1 MSARYFSGLASHLG
15 QVHELPHQTFA
26 ELVEATVA
34 KPVQLALTRPQMF
47 ALPDKAQNEAK
58 RTAYLVP
65 AVFKTNP
72 SPRQT
77 DAATHCNLLFV
88 DIDDGAETQRIL
100 NVGPATLLGDLAA
113 VVWHTARS
121 TPDKPRLR
129 VMVSTE
135 NLPVTQYAR
144 AVTALAGLLGMS
156 SVTHESKV
164 AVQPMYVPVQY
175 AGDATTPLVYDNPDG
190 TSFDHATLAALD
202 NLRSANPP
210 APEDADL
217 GDIEYL
223 RAPVEDITTEEITE
237 ALTKLDAS
245 CSMQA
250 WVEVGM
256 GLKHQFG
263 PAGLALWDQ
272 WSATS
277 DKYPGREELQKRWDS
292 FAASPAGRVPIT
304 IRSIIHAATENGW
317 DNRALA
323 SRLFETTR
331 EWIRSDQRSSEELL
345 DQGGKRIAK
354 LDTMIG
360 ALERKVLLSD
370 LHSATK
376 ARGLRGPTVQD
387 LSREVQRLTQTA
399 TRAASSAPPWT
410 VGIAFL
416 TAPNLFYRYLDRR
429 KMRGEVVDLI
439 YRSPDP
445 TQMTRQYLVHDVGI
459 PVVENLRYAPSERKR
474 LFSSGGVP
482 YLNTYFPSF
491 APPDASQSVLAGT
504 HWEEHAIN
512 LMGADYWVTL
522 TDWLAYQVQHPGK
535 KIRWAPVIQSAVGGG
550 KGLVAH
556 VATLVLGSPNVQ
568 RLAAEH
574 VLEGSHNGWAANFQ
588 LTVLDEVRIIGAN
601 QHRVMDKLKPCIS
614 DDSISVRQ
622 IYEPVMTTPNV
633 TNYILFTNYHD
644 SLAVHD
650 EDRRY
655 FVVNS
660 PLKDRQAILRLGSDY
675 FDRMYSTFAANA
687 GGLRHFFEN
696 WKISPTFKPEGRAP
710 ITPFLG
716 ALAKQTA
723 SPLSRAVSE
732 ALEDEPT
739 PLVRRDLVS
748 LTELRQSLPSHR
760 LPAFTDQGLSGI
772 LRDKGFTDL
781 GRHPLNGERHS
792 LWTTR
797 DEPLAV
803 TLGHAQ
809 ARLDLF

>member
-1 MSARYFSGLASHLG
+1 MSAARYFSGTKMGVVQGTTAT
-15 QVHELPHQTFA
+15 TFD
-26 ELVEATVA
+26 ELVEQFIGH
-34 KPVQLALTRPQMF
+34 PVSIPLTRAAMF

-58 RTAYLVP
+58 RTTYLVP
-65 AVFKTNP
+65 AVFKTDP

-88 DIDDGAETQRIL
+88 DIDDGVEAQRIL
-100 NVGPATLLGDLAA
+100 DVGPSTLLGDLAA

-129 VMVSTE
+129 IMVSTE
-135 NLPVTQYAR
+135 DLPVPQYSR
-144 AVTALAGLLGMS
+144 AVTALAGLLGMR

-164 AVQPMYVPVQY
+164 AVQPMYAPVQY
-175 AGDATTPLVYDNPDG
+175 IGDTATPVVYDNPKG

-202 NLRSANPP
+202 NLRPP
-210 APEDADL
+210 APPEDADV

-223 RAPVEDITTEEITE
+223 RAPVDDITIEEITE

-250 WVEVGM
+250 WVEIGM

-263 PAGLALWDQ
+263 PAGLALWDE
-272 WSATS
+272 WSSTS
-277 DKYPGREELQKRWDS
+277 NKYPSREELEKRWDS
-292 FAASPAGRVPIT
+292 FAVSPAGRVPVT
-304 IRSIIHAATENGW
+304 IRSVIHAATENGW
-317 DNRALA
+317 DNRALT

-331 EWIRSDQRSSEELL
+331 EWIKSDQRSSEELL

-360 ALERKVLLSD
+360 AIERKVLLSD

-399 TRAASSAPPWT
+399 NRAASSAPPWT

-429 KMRGEVVDLI
+429 KMRGDVVDLI

-445 TQMTRQYLVHDVGI
+445 TQMARQYLVHDVGI
-459 PVVENLRYAPSERKR
+459 PVVENLRYEPSEKRR

-491 APPDASQSVLAGT
+491 TPPDASQSVLAGS
-504 HWEEHAIN
+504 HWKEHSIN
-512 LMGADYWVTL
+512 LMGKDYWITL
-522 TDWLAYQVQHPGK
+522 TDWLAYQAQFSGK
-535 KIRWAPVIQSAVGGG
+535 KIRWAPIIQSAMGGG
-550 KGLVAH
+550 KGLAAY
-556 VATLVLGSPNVQ
+556 VATLVLGNSNVQ

-574 VLEGSHNGWAANFQ
+574 VLGSTHNGWAVGYQ
-588 LTVLDEVRIIGAN
+588 LSVIDEAHNVGAN
-601 QHRVMDKLKPCIS
+601 RHGVADKVKPLIS
-614 DDSISVRQ
+614 DDFVSVRQ
-622 IYEPVMTTPNV
+622 LYEPVVTAPNN
-633 TNYILFTNYHD
+633 TNYIIFTNHFD
-644 SLAVHD
+644 SLAVHG

-655 FVVNS
+655 WVINS
-660 PLKDRQAILRLGSDY
+660 PLKDAASIAKLGADY
-675 FDRMYSTFAANA
+675 FERMYSTFAANA

-696 WKISPTFKPEGRAP
+696 WKISPSFKPEGRAP
-710 ITPFLG
+710 VTPFLG

-723 SPLSRAVSE
+723 SPLARAVAE

-748 LTELRQSLPSHR
+748 LTELRQALPAHR
-760 LPAFTDQGLSGI
+760 LPAFSDQGLSGI

-781 GRHPLNGERHS
+781 GRQILNGERHS

-797 DEPLAV
+797 EEPLAT

>member
-88 DIDDGAETQRIL
+88 DIDDGAEAERIL

-129 VMVSTE
+129 IMVSTE
-135 NLPVTQYAR
+135 NLPVNQYSR

-175 AGDATTPLVYDNPDG
+175 AGDTTTPLVYDNPNG
-190 TSFDHATLAALD
+190 TAFDHATLAALD
-202 NLRSANPP
+202 NLRP
-210 APEDADL
+210 AAPPEDADL

-223 RAPVEDITTEEITE
+223 RAPVDNITTEEITE
-237 ALTKLDAS
+237 ALTKIDAS
-245 CSMQA
+245 CSMQS

-263 PAGLALWDQ
+263 PAGFILWDE

-277 DKYPGREELQKRWDS
+277 NKYPGREELQKRWDS
-292 FAASPAGRVPIT
+292 FAASPAGRAPIT
-304 IRSIIHAATENGW
+304 IRSVIHSATENGW
-317 DNRALA
+317 DNRALT

-331 EWIRSDQRSSEELL
+331 EWIKSDQRSSEELL

-370 LHSATK
+370 LHAATK

-399 TRAASSAPPWT
+399 NRAANSAPPWT

-445 TQMTRQYLVHDVGI
+445 TQIARQYLVHDVGI
-459 PVVENLRYAPSERKR
+459 PVVENLRYAPAEKKR

-491 APPDASQSVLAGT
+491 APPDASQSVLAGD
-504 HWEEHAIN
+504 HWKEHAIN
-512 LMGADYWVTL
+512 LVGIDYWVTF
-522 TDWLAYQVQHPGK
+522 TDWLAYQAQSPGH
-535 KIRWAPVIQSAVGGG
+535 KIRWAPIIQSAMGGG
-550 KGLVAH
+550 KGLSAY
-556 VATLVLGSPNVQ
+556 VATLVLGNSNVQ

-574 VLEGSHNGWAANFQ
+574 VLGSTHNGWAVGYQ
-588 LTVLDEVRIIGAN
+588 LSVIDEAHNVGASR
-601 QHRVMDKLKPCIS
+601 HGVADKVKPLIS
-614 DDSISVRQ
+614 DDFVSVRQ
-622 IYEPVMTTPNV
+622 LYEPVVTAPNT
-633 TNYILFTNYHD
+633 TNYIIFTNHFD
-644 SLAVHD
+644 SLAVHG

-655 FVVNS
+655 WVINS
-660 PLKDRQAILRLGSDY
+660 PLKDAASIAKLGADY
-675 FDRMYSTFAANA
+675 FERMYSTFAANA

-710 ITPFLG
+710 VTPFL
-716 ALAKQTA
+716 ADLAKQTA
-723 SPLSRAVSE
+723 SPLARAVAE

-797 DEPLAV
+797 DEALAV